1 VQFRRAHVAAM
12 HGGDE
17 DRATR
22 VSSLTNEEPLG
33 VVEACVD
40 IMWEVV

>member
-1 VQFRRAHVAAM
+1 M
-12 HGGDE
+12 HGGNE

-22 VSSLTNEEPLG
+22 VSSLTDEEPL
-33 VVEACVD
+33 VVVKVCVD